1 MGVPAPRYGE
11 APKPAFAPNVWPHGV
26 VCIPMRPI
34 ARGIARPVCRVQS
47 VTAISAATQL
57 TMRKP
62 APAPIPQSRLG
73 RIARLGL
80 AAGELAAGAAA
91 EGLRRFA
98 RGEAGDLGSALF
110 SAPNARRLAAR
121 LGRLRG
127 AAMKIGQLVSLQ
139 GEDVLPPEFAQA
151 LAVLRAQATP
161 MPPQQLRGVL
171 GREYGK
177 HWERRFATFDYEP
190 VAAASIG
197 QVHRATTPDGRDLA
211 LKIQYPGVARSITS
225 DIDNVAALLRL
236 FNLLPLDLDIAG
248 IAAEA
253 KRQLAQEADYVSEAR
268 FLESFSGLVA
278 DEPALL
284 VPRVHW
290 DLTTPRVMAMDFV
303 EGEPLDVLDDA
314 PQARRDA
321 VGTLL
326 ERLLFRELFE
336 FRVMQTDPN
345 FANYLYQPRSGRV
358 ALLDFGATQRFDAA
372 SVGRYTRITR
382 GVINGDRNAVAREA
396 IRIGYAA
403 ADDSPERIQAV
414 VDVIFLVCEP
424 LRHQGRYDFS
434 RSDLSS
440 RVRALG
446 FDLAFR
452 RGLLRP
458 PPPETIFLHRKLVGS
473 FLLLARIGARI
484 DARALVLPFL
494 STR

>member
-1 MGVPAPRYGE
+1 
-11 APKPAFAPNVWPHGV
+11 
-26 VCIPMRPI
+26 
-34 ARGIARPVCRVQS
+34 
-47 VTAISAATQL
+47 
-57 TMRKP
+57 MRKP
-62 APAPIPQSRLG
+62 TSAPVPQSRLG
-73 RIARLGL
+73 RFARIGV
-80 AAGELAAGAAA
+80 AAGELAVGAAA

-110 SAPNARRLAAR
+110 SASNARRLAAR
-121 LGRLRG
+121 LARLRG

-161 MPPQQLRGVL
+161 MPTEQLRRVL

-177 HWERRFATFDYEP
+177 GWERRFTRFDYEP

-197 QVHRATTPDGRDLA
+197 QVHRATTAEGRDLA
-211 LKIQYPGVARSITS
+211 LKIQYPGVARSIAS
-225 DIDNVAALLRL
+225 DIDNVAVLLRL
-236 FNLLPLDLDIAG
+236 FNLLPLDLDVGG

-253 KRQLAQEADYVSEAR
+253 KRQLTQEADYVSEAH
-268 FLESFSGLVA
+268 FLERYARLVA
-278 DEPALL
+278 DESALF

-290 DLTTPRVMAMDFV
+290 DLTTSRVMAMDFV
-303 EGEPLDVLDDA
+303 KGEPLDVLDAA

-321 VGTLL
+321 VGALL

-336 FRVMQTDPN
+336 FRIMQTDPN
-345 FANYLYQPRSGRV
+345 FANYLYQPASRRV

-372 SVGRYTRITR
+372 FVANYARITR
-382 GVINGDRNAVAREA
+382 GVIDNDRTAVAREA

-403 ADDSPERIQAV
+403 ADDSPERMQAV

-424 LRHQGRYDFS
+424 LRHLGRYNFPK
-434 RSDLSS
+434 SDLPS

-446 FDLAFR
+446 LDLAFR

-458 PPPETIFLHRKLVGS
+458 PPPATIFLHRKLVGS
-473 FLLLARIGARI
+473 FLLLARIGAHV
-484 DARALVLPFL
+484 DARALVLPYL
-494 STR
+494 QRR